1 MNLPR
6 LPALS
11 FLSLLPLLSVSGAA
25 LADDAAI
32 LKCRAL
38 GETQA
43 RLACYDRIPVGAQP
57 AAALAAAPAIPAAAL
72 AATATTAPA
81 AAAPAATA
89 EQRFGLEQVKRKEAE
104 PQSIESTIE
113 GNFDGWEPGAQIR
126 LANGQVWRV
135 VDGSSAV
142 LSPMKNPKVKVTRNI
157 LGTLFL
163 EIEGTNNSPGVRRIR

>member
-43 RLACYDRIPVGAQP
+43 RLACYDRIPVGAQ
-57 AAALAAAPAIPAAAL
+57 PAAAL

-163 EIEGTNNSPGVRRIR
+163 EIEGTNNSPKVRRVR

>member
-11 FLSLLPLLSVSGAA
+11 ILSLLPLLSVSGAA

-57 AAALAAAPAIPAAAL
+57 ATAATAT
-72 AATATTAPA
+72 TATTAPA
-81 AAAPAATA
+81 AAAPATTA
-89 EQRFGLEQVKRKEAE
+89 EQRFGLEQVKRKEVE

-126 LANGQVWRV
+126 LANGQVWRI

-142 LSPMKNPKVKVTRNI
+142 LSPMKNPKVKVTRNM

-163 EIEGTNNSPGVRRIR
+163 EIEGTNNSPKVRRVR

>member
-11 FLSLLPLLSVSGAA
+11 ILSLLPLLSVSGAA

-43 RLACYDRIPVGAQP
+43 RLACYDRIPVGTQP
-57 AAALAAAPAIPAAAL
+57 AAASTAAV
-72 AATATTAPA
+72 

-142 LSPMKNPKVKVTRNI
+142 LSPMKNPKVKVTRNM

-163 EIEGTNNSPGVRRIR
+163 EIEGTNHSPKVRRVR

>member
-57 AAALAAAPAIPAAAL
+57 AAALAAT
-72 AATATTAPA
+72 ATAAPA

-142 LSPMKNPKVKVTRNI
+142 LSPMKNPKVKVTRNL

-163 EIEGTNNSPGVRRIR
+163 EIEGTNNSPKVRRVR

>member
-1 MNLPR
+1 MNVIR
-6 LPALS
+6 LPALLV
-11 FLSLLPLLSVSGAA
+11 LSLLSVSGAA

-32 LKCRAL
+32 LTCRAL
-38 GETQA
+38 ADSQA

-57 AAALAAAPAIPAAAL
+57 ATVAAAS
-72 AATATTAPA
+72 

-89 EQRFGLEQVKRKEAE
+89 EQRFGLEQVKRKKAE
-104 PQSIESTIE
+104 PESVESTIE
-113 GNFDGWEPGAQIR
+113 GDFSGWDPGAQIR

-142 LSPMKNPKVKVTRNI
+142 LTPMKNPKVKVARSI
-157 LGTLFL
+157 LGNLFL

>member
-1 MNLPR
+1 MNRSR
-6 LPALS
+6 LPALLV
-11 FLSLLPLLSVSGAA
+11 LSLLSVSGAA

-32 LKCRAL
+32 LTCRAL
-38 GETQA
+38 GESQA

-57 AAALAAAPAIPAAAL
+57 AAAAAVAAR
-72 AATATTAPA
+72 

-89 EQRFGLEQVKRKEAE
+89 EQRFGLEQVQRKEAE

-142 LSPMKNPKVKVTRNI
+142 LTPMKNPRVKVTRNMI
-157 LGTLFL
+157 GTLFL
-163 EIEGTNNSPGVRRIR
+163 EIEGTNNSPKVRRVR